1 MKRGLLVVLS
11 LLFSVALAQFPRTF
25 TDDAGRSV
33 TLNKAPQRI
42 VVMLPSATETIC
54 SLSEAACRRIVAT
67 DQFSNW
73 PEMVKGLPKAGGFI
87 NPNPELIVSLKPD
100 LVIISRGRLLEAL
113 ERAGLSVYVTNP
125 QTYED
130 IFRTAR
136 AYGELLGLKAEAER
150 LVARVQAEVFALES
164 RAARSPERPLVY
176 YEIDPTPYTVGP
188 SSFIGTLI
196 GKARG
201 QNIIPAELGP
211 FPRINPELVVQK
223 NPQVIVLTHPEVA
236 AIRNRPGW
244 AGVSAVKNNRICA
257 FGGEAADLLSRPG
270 PRVAQGL
277 KLLIECFHPNLK

>member
-1 MKRGLLVVLS
+1 MKRGLFFLIG
-11 LLFSVALAQFPRTF
+11 LLLSVALAQFPRTV

-33 TLNKAPQRI
+33 TLKKAPQRI
-42 VVMLPSATETIC
+42 VSMLPSATETIC

-113 ERAGLSVYVTNP
+113 ERAGLTVYVTNP
-125 QTYED
+125 QTYDD

-136 AYGELLGLKAEAER
+136 AYGELLGLRAEAER
-150 LVARVQAEVFALES
+150 LVARVQAEVFALET
-164 RAARSPERPLVY
+164 RAAKASERPLVY
-176 YEIDPTPYTVGP
+176 YEIDPTPYTAGP

-196 GKARG
+196 SKARG

-211 FPRINPELVVQK
+211 FPKINPELVVQK
-223 NPQVIVLTHPEVA
+223 NPQVIVVTHPEVA
-236 AIRNRPGW
+236 AIKNRPGW
-244 AGVSAVKNNRICA
+244 ASVSAVKNNRICA
-257 FGGEAADLLSRPG
+257 FSGQQDDLLSRPG